1 MVSVFRVKVFTALSA
16 VAVALSACSY
26 ETPGPA
32 VEQPV
37 GLTIDAPRLTV
48 EEAGTGEK
56 KLLEYHDIDSS
67 QEVTYRATEGFSQD
81 LLNKSAAADFQAADV
96 DKETTTLPLSAS
108 VDKATED
115 VEDQLPA
122 SRNAFVTAGD
132 PEYSGDTDVSS
143 ASGFQFGWRGQ
154 DNGQMNSLRL
164 AAPQDASDEARGTVE
179 QAIMKLTALPIV
191 FPEEEVGTGA
201 TWTVDSR
208 VTGESTLLQ
217 TTRYKVESIDGD
229 RITLSVEVEQRP
241 TLGALSF
248 EGQAEGTELED
259 KELDVLDSST
269 NSSGSITVDLTKPL
283 PVDGDVSFDTKVT
296 YGTADS
302 DLRVVQSSLTELAFS
317 E

>member
-1 MVSVFRVKVFTALSA
+1 MFRVKVFTALCA
-16 VAVALSACSY
+16 IAATLSACSH

-37 GLTIDAPRLTV
+37 GLIIDAPRLTV
-48 EEAGTGEK
+48 DHAGTGEK

-67 QEVTYRATEGFSQD
+67 QEVSYRATEGFSQD
-81 LLNKSAAADFQAADV
+81 LLNKSAAADFQAAGV
-96 DKETTTLPLSAS
+96 NKATTTLPLTAS

-122 SRNAFVTAGD
+122 SRNAFVTTKD

-164 AAPQDASDEARGTVE
+164 AAPQAASDEARGIVE

-191 FPEEEVGTGA
+191 FPKEEVGTGA

-217 TTRYKVESIDGD
+217 TTRYTVESLDGD
-229 RITLSVEVEQRP
+229 RVTLSVAVEQRP
-241 TLGALSF
+241 ALGALSLD
-248 EGQAEGTELED
+248 GQSESTQLQN
-259 KELDVLDSST
+259 KELNVLDSST
-269 NSSGSITVDLTKPL
+269 HSSGSVTVDLTKPL
-283 PVDGDVSFDTKVT
+283 PVNGYVSFETKVT

>member
-1 MVSVFRVKVFTALSA
+1 
-16 VAVALSACSY
+16 
-26 ETPGPA
+26 
-32 VEQPV
+32 
-37 GLTIDAPRLTV
+37 
-48 EEAGTGEK
+48 
-56 KLLEYHDIDSS
+56 
-67 QEVTYRATEGFSQD
+67 
-81 LLNKSAAADFQAADV
+81 
-96 DKETTTLPLSAS
+96 
-108 VDKATED
+108 
-115 VEDQLPA
+115 
-122 SRNAFVTAGD
+122 
-132 PEYSGDTDVSS
+132 
-143 ASGFQFGWRGQ
+143 
-154 DNGQMNSLRL
+154 
-164 AAPQDASDEARGTVE
+164 
-179 QAIMKLTALPIV
+179 MKLTALPIV

-229 RITLSVEVEQRP
+229 RVTLSVEVEQRP

-248 EGQAEGTELED
+248 EGQAEGTELKD

-283 PVDGDVSFDTKVT
+283 PVGGDVSFDTKVT